1 MINKNLII
9 ILSHCD
15 TEEKIK
21 ILDDNIK
28 QLKSNGFDILLTS
41 HVPLPKSIQSQIEY
55 FIYDKSNPILHWPQR
70 GMVYWKTIT
79 LGQENYDLVNILPD
93 YGWTAFNQFL
103 TSSHLGLSLDY
114 DQYSFINY
122 DTILTP
128 LMFETLKSPQSF
140 VTSKVYAK
148 ENEKGFRFPSFMLN
162 ILNKE
167 NLKKLLPLISQE
179 QYIDG
184 SITIEHHDFK
194 DAETYLG
201 HLISVFNYEI
211 YPEVVKDQIMYI
223 DFQDAFNFNMDNNLF
238 KVFYQSVTDP
248 KVYKTEPSILIYD
261 IKENLKVNINDKEIL
276 ITDPF
281 FNLKYSE
288 INSFGYY
295 LNDSYIDLTY
305 IFKEKR
311 TTSIDTND

>member
-1 MINKNLII
+1 
-9 ILSHCD
+9 
-15 TEEKIK
+15 
-21 ILDDNIK
+21 
-28 QLKSNGFDILLTS
+28 
-41 HVPLPKSIQSQIEY
+41 
-55 FIYDKSNPILHWPQR
+55 
-70 GMVYWKTIT
+70 
-79 LGQENYDLVNILPD
+79 
-93 YGWTAFNQFL
+93 
-103 TSSHLGLSLDY
+103 
-114 DQYSFINY
+114 
-122 DTILTP
+122 
-128 LMFETLKSPQSF
+128 
-140 VTSKVYAK
+140 
-148 ENEKGFRFPSFMLN
+148 
-162 ILNKE
+162 
-167 NLKKLLPLISQE
+167 
-179 QYIDG
+179 
-184 SITIEHHDFK
+184 
-194 DAETYLG
+194 
-201 HLISVFNYEI
+201 
-211 YPEVVKDQIMYI
+211 MYI